1 MKTRPVRYP
10 EIEVAGTPRQMGRQ
24 LGEAAADEI
33 RGFTEIALES
43 VQKTIR
49 ISQERAMDVVLRS
62 LAMAEQYDDQIV
74 EELRG
79 IADVTGIALEDL
91 MLLQVRNQLR
101 DEPVGGCTSF
111 SVAAHS
117 SREGRS
123 LVGQNWDNDPELDP
137 FTMVVT
143 RRPIDKPAM
152 MCITQVGLVAY
163 IGLSEAG
170 IGACLNTLPAPSRDV
185 GVPHYFT
192 LRGIYQASSLAEAV
206 VAVERADRAVPAN
219 IMLATPQGPA
229 NLEVTCEQVYVLQDS
244 QQLTHTNH
252 CLHPELAGLNSQ
264 FPELIESGPR
274 KKRID
279 QLFQASSADTGI
291 AELQRYLADHEGY
304 PKSIC
309 RHPNDH
315 PEHGFWTTVFSVIVD
330 VDAGQMHISRG
341 NPCECD
347 YDLYQLSSERV
358 C

>member
-1 MKTRPVRYP
+1 MIRTPARYP
-10 EIEVAGTPRQMGRQ
+10 EIEVVGTPREMGRQ
-24 LGEAAADEI
+24 LGEAATDEI

-43 VQKTIR
+43 VRKTVR
-49 ISQERAMDVVLRS
+49 ISRQRAMEVVSQS

-79 IADVTGIALEDL
+79 IAEVTGVTLEDL

-101 DEPVGGCTSF
+101 DEPTGGCTSF
-111 SVAAHS
+111 SMAACS

-143 RRPIDKPAM
+143 RRPIDKPSM
-152 MCITQVGLVAY
+152 MCVTQVGLVAY

-192 LRGIYQASSLAEAV
+192 LRGIYEAGSLSEAV

-229 NLEVTCEQVYVLQDS
+229 NLEVTCEKVYVLQDS
-244 QQLTHTNH
+244 HYLTHTNH
-252 CLHPELAGLNSQ
+252 CLHPELADVNAR

-274 KKRID
+274 KDRID
-279 QLFQASSADTGI
+279 QLFQQASVGLGVP
-291 AELQRYLADHEGY
+291 EMQRYLADHDGY

-315 PEHGFWTTVFSVIVD
+315 PENGFWTTVFSVILD
-330 VDAGQMHISRG
+330 VDAGQMHIARG
-341 NPCECD
+341 NPCERE
-347 YDLYQLSSERV
+347 YELYQLS
-358 C
+358 